1 MREQAFCFHVC
12 STHLLMS
19 RLSSGLGPSRQM
31 CSFKNRNLP
40 CFPQGAWGVGHVCPV
55 WRGNEDLSSEV
66 SQVSIWDCVVSL
78 CLCGAGLLGV
88 WLTCLIYCDA
98 FETHTHQAIWAQSS
112 STAVVNEIPGGKLWT
127 NSSEPEYFNMVNT
140 YRIYLYTNSMFF
152 SKKSL
157 NFWKKLILKCSIQLI
172 KGINI
177 VIMFHKCCSFKLSIH

>member
-19 RLSSGLGPSRQM
+19 RLSSGLGPSQQM

-66 SQVSIWDCVVSL
+66 SRVSIWDCVVSL

-98 FETHTHQAIWAQSS
+98 FETHTHTRPSEPSHHPLLLWMKSLEANCEQTAQSQ
-112 STAVVNEIPGGKLWT
+112 STLT
-127 NSSEPEYFNMVNT
+127 
-140 YRIYLYTNSMFF
+140 
-152 SKKSL
+152 
-157 NFWKKLILKCSIQLI
+157 C
-172 KGINI
+172 
-177 VIMFHKCCSFKLSIH
+177 